1 MTDAL
6 ERDGLDPVMADP
18 AVGAFFDAYGVATVE
33 AVQHGLTGWPREAT
47 VIRAGLDAAD
57 AANAAAV
64 GQRIADRI
72 RAELVCC
79 TVYDQLAPVLAA
91 ENASGLWA
99 EVTDRRT
106 RGHSICY
113 WGEAA
118 ARLAEQEGGLRGD
131 DD

>member
-1 MTDAL
+1 MTDSPEVA
-6 ERDGLDPVMADP
+6 GLDPVMADP

-33 AVQHGLTGWPREAT
+33 AVQHGLSGWAREAT

-57 AANAAAV
+57 VANTAAV
-64 GQRIADRI
+64 GQRIAERI

-79 TVYDQLAPVLAA
+79 DVYDRVAPVLAA
-91 ENASGLWA
+91 EVGAGRWA

-106 RGHSICY
+106 RGHTICY

-118 ARLAEQEGGLRGD
+118 ARLAEQEGGIRGD

>member
-6 ERDGLDPVMADP
+6 ERDGLAPVMADP
-18 AVGAFFDAYGVATVE
+18 AVNAFFDAYGVATVE
-33 AVQHGLTGWPREAT
+33 AVQHGLSGWPREAT
-47 VIRAGLDAAD
+47 SIRAGLDAAGET
-57 AANAAAV
+57 AAR
-64 GQRIADRI
+64 RIADRI

-79 TVYDQLAPVLAA
+79 DIYGRLAPVLAA

-106 RGHSICY
+106 QGHQICY

-118 ARLAEQEGGLRGD
+118 ARLAEQEGGLRGGGD
-131 DD
+131 